1 MLVLVLVLELELEL
15 ELVLVL
21 ELELELVLE
30 LVLELEL
37 ELAGE
42 RAQVAE
48 PVQPAPVWVQGRV
61 RVVVPRAGRVVSAP
75 RPVRGMAA
83 WVPGLEPVAE
93 AAFQLAWACVG

>member
-1 MLVLVLVLELELEL
+1 MLVLELVLVLVLELVLVLVLELVLELVLVLVLELEL
-15 ELVLVL
+15 V
-21 ELELELVLE
+21 
-30 LVLELEL
+30 
-37 ELAGE
+37 GE

-83 WVPGLEPVAE
+83 WVPGLERVAA